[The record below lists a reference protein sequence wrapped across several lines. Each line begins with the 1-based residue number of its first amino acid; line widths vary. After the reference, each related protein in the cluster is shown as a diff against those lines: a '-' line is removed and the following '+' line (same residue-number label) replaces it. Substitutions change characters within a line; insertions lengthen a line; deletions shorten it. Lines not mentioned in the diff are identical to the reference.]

1 MCAASKSNKNFPIQ
15 KTVTFTILHHFITS
29 FLPKSPPGFMVATR
43 RKFAAAFISSTSPR
57 SPLPFSAS
65 TRDFSVS
72 RTLVANKH
80 TIKGQSL
87 CSVFKIK
94 WWQIYTQRNFS
105 HPKKSIL
112 FVSLPG
118 WLSVHQDISRW
129 RFPITLVCLKDL
141 HKKGNFTWFHLSF
154 FLLARGHRR

>member
-1 MCAASKSNKNFPIQ
+1 MFSGAVTCNSSRDVFVSSLFLFYYKCGSSYFVQ
-15 KTVTFTILHHFITS
+15 HQSLTKTVACTILHHFITS

-80 TIKGQSL
+80 TKVKACAVFLKLNVGKFTLRGTFHIPKSQF
-87 CSVFKIK
+87 CS
-94 WWQIYTQRNFS
+94 
-105 HPKKSIL
+105 
-112 FVSLPG
+112 
-118 WLSVHQDISRW
+118 
-129 RFPITLVCLKDL
+129 FPYLDD
-141 HKKGNFTWFHLSF
+141 
-154 FLLARGHRR
+154 

>member
-1 MCAASKSNKNFPIQ
+1 MWKQLFCAASKSNKNFPIG
-15 KTVTFTILHHFITS
+15 KTVACTILHHFITS

-57 SPLPFSAS
+57 SPLPFSAN

-80 TIKGQSL
+80 IIKGQSL

-94 WWQIYTQRNFS
+94 CWQVYAQRNFS
-105 HPKKSIL
+105 HSKKSIL
-112 FVSLPG
+112 FISLPG
-118 WLSVHQDISRW
+118 WLSVDQDIT
-129 RFPITLVCLKDL
+129 FLKYQTSERYNY
-141 HKKGNFTWFHLSF
+141 KQSSANTT
-154 FLLARGHRR
+154 